1 MSADRKSTGQSP
13 NDAAAY
19 ADRRYALV
27 VHGVRLVTADG
38 VVPGGIAVADGRI
51 ARLLGPGERPPA
63 LRYLDGGG
71 RYLLPGLIDS
81 HVHFRTPGL
90 THKEDWAHAS
100 RAAVAGGVTTVIDMP
115 NTLPPLLTPQD
126 AHHKA
131 ELITGRSLVDFRFH
145 LGVAGDDPSPLLEA
159 GPREATSVKVFLA
172 GHHTAPHVV
181 RDPAALE
188 RVFRTAAEAGLR
200 LLLHAEDDGVFAL
213 LDRWRGAPTSYG
225 EYERHRPR
233 SGAIAAVARVVE
245 LVQRHGTAVHVLHV
259 STAEEADLLTAAAY
273 VGLPIT
279 FELTPHHLSFTARD
293 AEHLG
298 ARVRL
303 SPAIRES
310 RDQERLWQALLDGQ
324 AATLGSDHAP
334 HSRAE
339 KLRPPAEAP
348 PGLPGVQEMA
358 TAVHTGLR
366 RRANVDA
373 VTDADALVSRLV
385 RLLATRPAELFGL
398 DGQKGQLHPG
408 LDADFVL
415 FDADARWMFE
425 PGDVQSKCGWSAY
438 EGWTM
443 TGRVLLTARR
453 GETVYALDP
462 DGGAT
467 FGASDGR
474 WLNATASKTP
484 SGGPAAGQ
492 GGAPAAGT
500 GEAAPAAGRGRP

>member
-1 MSADRKSTGQSP
+1 MSADPKSEG
-13 NDAAAY
+13 AAP
-19 ADRRYALV
+19 DRERYSLV
-27 VHGVRLVTADG
+27 VHGVRLVTGEG

-51 ARLLGPGERPPA
+51 ARLLGPDERPPA
-63 LRYLDGGG
+63 VRTLDGGG

-115 NTLPPLLTPQD
+115 NTVPPLLTPQD
-126 AHHKA
+126 AHRKA
-131 ELITGRSLVDFRFH
+131 ELVTGRSLVDFRFH

-181 RDPAALE
+181 REPAALE
-188 RVFRTAAEAGLR
+188 RVFRTAARAGLR

-213 LDRWRGAPTSYG
+213 LDRWRGAPTTYG

-233 SGAIAAVARVVE
+233 SGAIAAVARVLE

-259 STAEEADLLTAAAY
+259 STAEEADLLTAAAH
-273 VGLPIT
+273 VGLPVT
-279 FELTPHHLSFTARD
+279 FEVTPHHLSFTSGD
-293 AEHLG
+293 SGHLG

-310 RDQERLWQALLDGQ
+310 RDQERLWQAVLDGQ

-339 KLRPPAEAP
+339 KLRPPADAP

-366 RRANVDA
+366 RRPPGEDAGAGALAN
-373 VTDADALVSRLV
+373 ADAQVSRLV

-398 DGQKGQLHPG
+398 DGRKGRLRPG

-415 FDADARWMFE
+415 FDADERWMFG
-425 PGDVQSKCGWSAY
+425 PDDVQSKCGWSAY

-462 DGGAT
+462 DGRAT
-467 FGASDGR
+467 FGAPDGH
-474 WLNATASKTP
+474 WLDAT
-484 SGGPAAGQ
+484 PAP
-492 GGAPAAGT
+492 GAPPT
-500 GEAAPAAGRGRP
+500 ERGRP

>member
-1 MSADRKSTGQSP
+1 MSADRKSDRQS
-13 NDAAAY
+13 
-19 ADRRYALV
+19 ADGPAVPDHRRYQLV
-27 VHGVRLVTADG
+27 VHGVRLVTAEG

-51 ARLLGPGERPPA
+51 ARILGPGERPPSVRA
-63 LRYLDGGG
+63 LDGGG

-115 NTLPPLLTPQD
+115 NTVPPLLTPQD
-126 AHHKA
+126 AHRKA
-131 ELITGRSLVDFRFH
+131 ELVGGTSLVDFRFH

-181 RDPAALE
+181 REPAALE
-188 RVFRTAAEAGLR
+188 RVFRTAARAGLR

-213 LDRWRGAPTSYG
+213 LDRWRGAPTGYR

-233 SGAIAAVARVVE
+233 SGAIAAVARVLE

-273 VGLPIT
+273 VGLPVT
-279 FELTPHHLSFTARD
+279 FEVTPHHLSFTATD
-293 AEHLG
+293 AERLG

-303 SPAIRES
+303 SPAIRETP
-310 RDQERLWQALLDGQ
+310 DQERLWQAVLDGQ

-339 KLRPPAEAP
+339 KLRPPADAP

-366 RRANVDA
+366 RRVPGGEAGAQAN
-373 VTDADALVSRLV
+373 ADAQLSRLV

-398 DGQKGQLHPG
+398 DGRKGRLQPG

-415 FDADARWMFE
+415 FDADERWMFG

-467 FGASDGR
+467 FGAADGL
-474 WLNATASKTP
+474 WLDATAP
-484 SGGPAAGQ
+484 RLPIGGPVPVPD
-492 GGAPAAGT
+492 GAPA
-500 GEAAPAAGRGRP
+500 GRRQP

>member
-1 MSADRKSTGQSP
+1 MFADRKSDERG
-13 NDAAAY
+13 AE
-19 ADRRYALV
+19 RRYQLV
-27 VHGVRLVTADG
+27 VHGVRLVTAEG
-38 VVPGGIAVADGRI
+38 VAPGGIAVADGRI

-63 LRYLDGGG
+63 VRYLDGGG
-71 RYLLPGLIDS
+71 RHLLPGLIDS

-90 THKEDWAHAS
+90 THKEDWAHAG

-115 NTLPPLLTPQD
+115 NTVPPLLTPQD
-126 AHHKA
+126 THRKA

-181 RDPAALE
+181 REPAALE
-188 RVFRTAAEAGLR
+188 RVFRTAKEAGLR

-213 LDRWRGAPTSYG
+213 LDRWRGEPTAYA

-233 SGAIAAVARVVE
+233 SGAISAVARVLE

-259 STAEEADLLTAAAY
+259 STAEEADLLTAAGHA
-273 VGLPIT
+273 GLPVT
-279 FELTPHHLSFTARD
+279 FEVTPHHLSFTTRD

-303 SPAIRES
+303 SPAIREG
-310 RDQERLWQALLDGQ
+310 RDQERLWQAVLDGQ

-334 HSRAE
+334 HTRTE
-339 KLRPPAEAP
+339 KLRPPADAP

-366 RRANVDA
+366 RRAPG
-373 VTDADALVSRLV
+373 TDTDTQLQSLV

-398 DGQKGQLHPG
+398 DRQKGQLRPG

-415 FDADARWMFE
+415 FDADQRWMFG

-462 DGGAT
+462 DGGES
-467 FGASDGR
+467 FGAADGR
-474 WLNATASKTP
+474 WLHADALQ
-484 SGGPAAGQ
+484 PAAERRQ
-492 GGAPAAGT
+492 P
-500 GEAAPAAGRGRP
+500 